1 MGDLGRDAA
10 HPAPVLAS
18 RDGVPRRHP
27 GRARKTRVVSLRRP
41 EGHSPSLSSNGLFLL
56 RALLLPPGVVGL
68 FLRCLLGPLL
78 RRHRR
83 PYGFIGI
90 ESLPRGPSCARMN
103 PLRSSET
110 VHSASQDFSDS
121 PSRRQPPTL
130 RGSARRPARAVCAS
144 CPDRL
149 TSKNR

>member
-27 GRARKTRVVSLRRP
+27 GPARKTRVVSLRRP
-41 EGHSPSLSSNGLFLL
+41 EGHSPSLSSKGLFLL

-78 RRHRR
+78 LRRHRR

-90 ESLPRGPSCARMN
+90 ESLPRGPSGTRIN
-103 PLRSSET
+103 PLRSSGA
-110 VHSASQDFSDS
+110 VHSAWRDFSDS
-121 PSRRQPPTL
+121 PSQRKPRTP
-130 RGSARRPARAVCAS
+130 RVSARPPVR
-144 CPDRL
+144 
-149 TSKNR
+149 

>member
-1 MGDLGRDAA
+1 MGDLRRDAA

-27 GRARKTRVVSLRRP
+27 GPARKTRVVSLRRP
-41 EGHSPSLSSNGLFLL
+41 EGYSPSLSSNGLFLL

-68 FLRCLLGPLL
+68 FLRCLLGPFLL

-90 ESLPRGPSCARMN
+90 ESLPREPSGRWMI
-103 PLRSSET
+103 PLMSPGA
-110 VHSASQDFSDS
+110 VHSAWRDFSDRS
-121 PSRRQPPTL
+121 EEHTSELQSL
-130 RGSARRPARAVCAS
+130 AYLVC
-144 CPDRL
+144 RL
-149 TSKNR
+149 L